1 MNLSIFKLNFSIIT
15 PLNQALK
22 QNFSVG
28 GNQFTVRR
36 RWPVPLHEIIN
47 LFEFNHE

>member
-28 GNQFTVRR
+28 GNQFTVGR
-36 RWPVPLHEIIN
+36 RWQVPLHEIIN